1 MTPHGFI
8 RFHDGSIAVR
18 LYQGGRWR
26 TRCGPT
32 NGSGNIFDCD
42 ASRFMDDQNRHV
54 RDFHQESV
62 KKYVGKGE
70 AA

>member
-8 RFHDGSIAVR
+8 RFPDQSIAVR
-18 LYQGGRWR
+18 LYRGGRWTTGR
-26 TRCGPT
+26 GPT
-32 NGSGNIFDCD
+32 DGGGNVFDCD
-42 ASRFMDDQNRHV
+42 ASRFVDDQNRHV